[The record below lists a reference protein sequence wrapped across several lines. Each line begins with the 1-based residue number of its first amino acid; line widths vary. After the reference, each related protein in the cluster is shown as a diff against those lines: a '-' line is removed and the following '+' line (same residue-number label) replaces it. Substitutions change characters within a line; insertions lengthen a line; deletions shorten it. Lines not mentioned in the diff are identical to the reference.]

1 MDDVIFDT
9 GPDIFSGAMVL
20 FGVLFVGT
28 VIFIVIVAA
37 RKWRIAKDA
46 GYDPL
51 TMDTQIAA
59 QVGRSALLRPADAPP
74 ERSSIEQRLAE
85 LDDLHDR
92 GVISDAE
99 HAAARAKALE
109 G

>member
-1 MDDVIFDT
+1 MDDVFFDT
-9 GPDIFSGAMVL
+9 GPDLSAVFVL
-20 FGVLFVGT
+20 FGLLFAGV
-28 VIFIVIVAA
+28 VIFIIVVAV
-37 RKWRIAKDA
+37 RKWNVAKEA

-59 QVGRSALLRPADAPP
+59 QVGRSALLRPSDAVS
-74 ERSSIEQRLAE
+74 ERPSIEQRLAE
-85 LDDLHDR
+85 LDDLHAR

-99 HAAARAKALE
+99 HVAARAKALE

>member
-1 MDDVIFDT
+1 MDDIMFDT
-9 GPDIFSGAMVL
+9 GPDFTGFFVL
-20 FGVLFVGT
+20 FGIVFAGV
-28 VIFIVIVAA
+28 VIFGIVVAV
-37 RKWRIAKDA
+37 RKWNVAKEA

-59 QVGRSALLRPADAPP
+59 QVGRSALLRPTE
-74 ERSSIEQRLAE
+74 ERAERPSIEQRLAE
-85 LDDLHDR
+85 LGDLHAR

-109 G
+109 S

>member
-1 MDDVIFDT
+1 MDDAFFADV
-9 GPDIFSGAMVL
+9 PDFSALFVL
-20 FGVLFVGT
+20 FGLLFAGVL
-28 VIFIVIVAA
+28 IFIIVTFVRNWRVA
-37 RKWRIAKDA
+37 RKA

-51 TMDTQIAA
+51 AMQTQIAA
-59 QVGRSALLRPADAPP
+59 QVGQSALLRPSDAAP
-74 ERSSIEQRLAE
+74 ERPSIEQRLAE

-99 HAAARAKALE
+99 HVAARAKALE

>member
-1 MDDVIFDT
+1 MDDVFFDDV
-9 GPDIFSGAMVL
+9 PDFSALLVL
-20 FGVLFVGT
+20 FGLLFAGV
-28 VIFIVIVAA
+28 VIYGVVVAV
-37 RKWRIAKDA
+37 RKWNVAKEA

-59 QVGRSALLRPADAPP
+59 QVGRSALLRPSDAST
-74 ERSSIEQRLAE
+74 ERRSIEQRLAE
-85 LDDLHDR
+85 LDDLHVR

-99 HAAARAKALE
+99 HVAARAKALE